1 MEIEI
6 KLAEYDEKPLVKK
19 MLELHLYDMSVFD
32 DYDLSKFG
40 EYGYRYLDLYWTET
54 ERFPFILRVNQKLAG
69 FALINKFAHIGRV
82 DGAVAE
88 FFILKKYRR
97 RGIGKKLAFEIFQ
110 QFLGRWEVCTSAN
123 NIVAEKFWQN
133 IIEQFAPDNIEK
145 VQDRID
151 DRKVIIWTFYSQ
163 K

>member
-6 KLAEYDEKPLVKK
+6 KLAKYDEKPLLKK

-69 FALINKFAHIGRV
+69 FALINKIAHVGRV
-82 DGAVAE
+82 DRAVAE

-97 RGIGKKLAFEIFQ
+97 RGIGKKFAFEIFQ
-110 QFLGRWEVCTSAN
+110 QFSGRWEVCTSAN
-123 NIVAEKFWQN
+123 NIVAKKFWQN
-133 IIEQFAPDNIEK
+133 TIEQFSSDNIEK
-145 VQDRID
+145 VKDRID